1 MQPSAFPLLLSESAG
16 RRYEADEGG
25 TFLPAGL
32 RSANIH
38 MHMWYYYQ

>member
-1 MQPSAFPLLLSESAG
+1 MRPGAFFLLSESAE
-16 RRYEADEGG
+16 RRHEADEGG